1 MRPGLRRSD
10 VDVSPPNV
18 STVMCD
24 ASERFYFLAETLFRQ
39 QVTRCLREASKCSYS
54 PLRRAERAAELWKAD
69 LPQRWHPENRAMALA
84 KNPPAAGR
92 IHRLPGS
99 EDMLQAPCNALGACA
114 TSRGSA
120 FHGPVTSWEVLHRG
134 DDILSSTSFT
144 VWDQV
149 HEGVALQAHERRA
162 LQL

>member
-1 MRPGLRRSD
+1 HRSVATALFGELNGLPSFRRPISRSAGTRRTAPWRS
-10 VDVSPPNV
+10 
-18 STVMCD
+18 
-24 ASERFYFLAETLFRQ
+24 L
-39 QVTRCLREASKCSYS
+39 
-54 PLRRAERAAELWKAD
+54 
-69 LPQRWHPENRAMALA
+69 
-84 KNPPAAGR
+84 R

-99 EDMLQAPCNALGACA
+99 EDMLQAPCNALGACE

-144 VWDQV
+144 VWDRV

-162 LQL
+162 LRL